1 MITHETSANVTQP
14 PQRPRL
20 RRIDVPAY
28 LASKHGI
35 DIAVST
41 LAKMATV
48 GGGPAMQYSG
58 RIPLYHLND
67 LDEWATAR
75 ISKPVRSTSEKMSG
89 EAVKR
94 AVRPQSQ
101 NSGNI
106 ASAIQQR

>member
-1 MITHETSANVTQP
+1 MFTHETSANIAQP

-41 LAKMATV
+41 LAKLATV

-58 RIPLYHLND
+58 RIPLYRLSD
-67 LDEWATAR
+67 LDEWAER
-75 ISKPVRSTSEKMSG
+75 KLSRPVYSTSEKT
-89 EAVKR
+89 
-94 AVRPQSQ
+94 
-101 NSGNI
+101 
-106 ASAIQQR
+106 

>member
-1 MITHETSANVTQP
+1 MITATTAAPNHAN

-20 RRIDVPAY
+20 RRVDVPAY

-58 RIPLYHLND
+58 RIPLYHLSD
-67 LDEWATAR
+67 LDQWAEER
-75 ISKPVRSTSEKMSG
+75 LSKSVRSTSERG
-89 EAVKR
+89 
-94 AVRPQSQ
+94 
-101 NSGNI
+101 
-106 ASAIQQR
+106 

>member
-1 MITHETSANVTQP
+1 MMTPDTTTNTVMP

-20 RRIDVPAY
+20 RRSDVPNY

-58 RIPLYHLND
+58 RIPLYHIRD
-67 LDEWATAR
+67 LDSWAEER
-75 ISKPVRSTSEKMSG
+75 LSRVVRSTSERS
-89 EAVKR
+89 
-94 AVRPQSQ
+94 
-101 NSGNI
+101 
-106 ASAIQQR
+106 